1 MIEFLKSIKKRDPSV
16 KNYLEIILCFPGVHA
31 LFLHRI
37 AHFFYHLSIPIL
49 PRVISYISRF
59 ITGIEIHP
67 GAKIGKNFFI
77 DHGTGVVI
85 GETTIIGD
93 NVMLYHGVTLG
104 GRVGD
109 AVKRHP
115 TIGNNVYIGAGAKIL
130 GNIKIG
136 NNVKIGAGAIVIN
149 DLAEEKTVVASVAK
163 EINKIYKNKVEY
175 HI

>member
-1 MIEFLKSIKKRDPSV
+1 MFEYLKYIKSKDPSA
-16 KNYLEIILCFPGVHA
+16 KSYLEIILCFPGVHA

-37 AHFFYHLSIPIL
+37 AHFLYKINLPLIPRL
-49 PRVISYISRF
+49 ISCISRF
-59 ITGIEIHP
+59 FTGIEIHP

-85 GETTIIGD
+85 GETTIIGN

-104 GRVGD
+104 GRTSN
-109 AVKRHP
+109 ALKRHP

-149 DLAEEKTVVASVAK
+149 DLEEEKTVVASVAR
-163 EINKIYKNKVEY
+163 EINKIYKHNIEY

>member
-1 MIEFLKSIKKRDPSV
+1 MIEYLKSIKQRDPSV

-31 LFLHRI
+31 LFIHRI
-37 AHFFYHLSIPIL
+37 AHLLYVLKIPLI
-49 PRVISYISRF
+49 PRIISYISRF

-85 GETTIIGD
+85 GETSIIGD

-104 GRVGD
+104 SRVGN

-115 TIGNNVYIGAGAKIL
+115 TIGDNVYIGAGAKIL
-130 GNIKIG
+130 GNVKIG
-136 NNVKIGAGAIVIN
+136 KGVKIGAGAIVIN
-149 DLAEEKTVVASVAK
+149 DLEEQKIVVASVAK
-163 EINKIYKNKVEY
+163 EINKIYEQKIEY

>member
-16 KNYLEIILCFPGVHA
+16 KSYLEIILCFPGVHA

-37 AHFFYHLSIPIL
+37 AHFLYKIKLPLIPRI
-49 PRVISYISRF
+49 ISCISRF
-59 ITGIEIHP
+59 FTGIEIHP
-67 GAKIGKNFFI
+67 GAQIGKNFFI

-93 NVMLYHGVTLG
+93 NVTLYHGVTLG
-104 GRVGD
+104 GRTSN
-109 AVKRHP
+109 AQKRHP
-115 TIGNNVYIGAGAKIL
+115 TIGDNVYIGAGAKIL

-136 NNVKIGAGAIVIN
+136 KNVKIGAGAIVIN
-149 DLAEEKTVVASVAK
+149 DLEEQKTVVASVAK
-163 EINKIYKNKVEY
+163 EINKIYEHKIEY

>member
-1 MIEFLKSIKKRDPSV
+1 VIEYLKSIKQRDPSA
-16 KNYLEIILCFPGVHA
+16 KSYLEIILCFPGVHA

-37 AHFFYHLSIPIL
+37 AHFLYNVKLPIIP
-49 PRVISYISRF
+49 RMISYISRF

-85 GETTIIGD
+85 GETTIIGN
-93 NVMLYHGVTLG
+93 NVILYHGVTLG
-104 GRVGD
+104 SRVGN

-115 TIGNNVYIGAGAKIL
+115 TIGDNVYIGAGAKIL
-130 GNIKIG
+130 GNVKIG
-136 NNVKIGAGAIVIN
+136 RNVKIGAGAIVIN
-149 DLAEEKTVVASVAK
+149 DLAEQKTVVASVAK
-163 EINKIYKNKVEY
+163 EINKIYEQKIEY